1 MTITLWVVQ
10 GLFAVLF
17 LPAGT
22 VKAFLPLPTVK
33 RMFSWANHVAPG
45 LTRFIG
51 GAELLGAL
59 GLILPAVT
67 GILPWLTIAAAIG
80 FVLVMICA
88 AVFHASRREF
98 SAIGVNAIL
107 LGLSL
112 IVAIGRLFWA
122 PF

>member
-1 MTITLWVVQ
+1 MTTALWVVQ

-17 LPAGT
+17 LPAGI

-33 RMFSWANHVAPG
+33 KGFPWANHVPPG

-59 GLILPAVT
+59 GLILPALT

-80 FVLVMICA
+80 FVLVMLCA
-88 AVFHASRREF
+88 AVFHASRREY
-98 SAIGVNAIL
+98 SAISVNVVL
-107 LGLSL
+107 MGLSL
-112 IVAIGRLFWA
+112 FVAIGWVLWE
-122 PF
+122 PL

>member
-17 LPAGT
+17 LPAGIA
-22 VKAFLPLPTVK
+22 KAFLPLATVK
-33 RMFSWANHVAPG
+33 RMFPWANHVSPG

-80 FVLVMICA
+80 FVLVMMCA

-107 LGLSL
+107 FGLSL
-112 IVAIGRLFWA
+112 IVVIGRLFWA
-122 PF
+122 PL

>member
-1 MTITLWVVQ
+1 MTIALWVVQ
-10 GLFAVLF
+10 GLLALLF
-17 LPAGT
+17 LFAGF
-22 VKAFLPLPTVK
+22 VKAFLPLPRVK
-33 RMFSWANHVAPG
+33 KTFPWANDVPPG

-59 GLILPAVT
+59 GIILPAVT

-80 FVLVMICA
+80 LALVLLCA

-98 SAIGVNAIL
+98 SGIGLNVIL

-112 IVAIGRLFWA
+112 FVVIGRLLWV
-122 PF
+122 PL

>member
-1 MTITLWVVQ
+1 MTIALWVVQ

-17 LPAGT
+17 LPAGIA
-22 VKAFLPLPTVK
+22 KAFLPLPTVK
-33 RMFSWANHVAPG
+33 KRFPWANHVPPG

-67 GILPWLTIAAAIG
+67 GILPWLTIAAAVG
-80 FVLVMICA
+80 FVLVMLCA

-98 SAIGVNAIL
+98 SAIGVNVVL
-107 LGLSL
+107 MGLSL
-112 IVAIGRLFWA
+112 FVAVGWVLWA
-122 PF
+122 PM